1 MRRLALRTSQVLV
14 DFGVLTL
21 ALVLAFAARFDGRL
35 PDEALRRLVFLTP
48 YVVGFQ
54 YLVLLAF
61 GVPRFVWSYVSLR
74 EIRTIGV
81 ALAVCA
87 AVLVGARLL
96 APQFMSYSWRARY
109 AAIPI
114 GVIVIDYALAFLG
127 ISGVRA
133 LRRILYER
141 AKARGLRQSQTPS
154 IPTLLVG
161 AGQAGS
167 LVAKEIAARPELG
180 IAPVGFLDDDTM
192 KHGMAIH
199 GVRVLGS
206 IDSLLTH
213 ASSLQAR
220 QVVISMAS
228 APGEAVRRVLALA
241 EEADLPVKVIPGI
254 YEILDGKVNLSRIR
268 NVSIEDLLGRE
279 PVSLDHAGIEAFL
292 RGKRVMV
299 TGAGG
304 SIGSELCRQIARF
317 EPASLIL
324 VERSEFQLFEIHSEL
339 VKASSP
345 ELVRPR
351 ICDVCDSKRLEQVFE
366 ADRPQ
371 VVFHAAAHKHV
382 PMMEWNPG
390 EAVKNNVFG
399 TRKVADM
406 AHRFEAE
413 AFVLVSTDKAVNP
426 TSIMGATK
434 RVGEIY
440 VQSLSQHSNTT
451 YVAVRFG
458 NVLGSAGSVIPTFQR
473 QIEAGGPVTVTHPDM
488 VRYFMTI
495 PEASQL
501 VMQAGALGKGGEIF
515 VLDMGTPVKIADLA
529 RDLIRLSGFEPDSE
543 IKIEYTGVRPGE
555 KLFEELGFDG
565 EKMSKTR
572 HPKIF
577 VGRLSASPLEEVKKC
592 LDVLATVT
600 ACQSAE
606 EVRRALRGVVP
617 EMQDDAATAAMSA
630 VAGAESATNGDGAD
644 SRARRPVVGATSK
657 LAARTV

>member
-1 MRRLALRTSQVLV
+1 MRRLALRTTQVVV
-14 DFGVLTL
+14 DFAVLSL
-21 ALVLAFAARFDGRL
+21 ALVLAFAARFDASL
-35 PDEALRRLVFLTP
+35 DDEMQKRLVFALP
-48 YVVGFQ
+48 YIVGFQ
-54 YLVLLAF
+54 YVTLLAF

-74 EIRTIGV
+74 EVRTIGV
-81 ALAVCA
+81 ALAICA
-87 AVLVGARLL
+87 AILL
-96 APQFMSYSWRARY
+96 AARFIAPEFMTFTGRARY

-133 LRRILYER
+133 LRRILAER
-141 AKARGLRQSQTPS
+141 TKANGLRHSQTPR

-167 LVAKEIAARPELG
+167 LVAKEIISRPELG
-180 IAPVGFLDDDTM
+180 IDPVGFLDDDSM

-199 GVRVLGS
+199 GVKVLGP
-206 IDSLLTH
+206 IDSLPQ
-213 ASSLQAR
+213 QAALR
-220 QVVISMAS
+220 RPHQVVISMAS
-228 APGEAVRRVLALA
+228 APGDAVRRVLALA
-241 EEADLPVKVIPGI
+241 EKAELPVKIIPGI

-268 NVSIEDLLGRE
+268 KVSIEDLLGRE
-279 PVSLDHAGIEAFL
+279 PIQLDLEGIEGFI
-292 RGKRVMV
+292 RGKRVLV

-304 SIGSELCRQIARF
+304 SIGSELCRQIVRF
-317 EPASLIL
+317 EPASLTL

-339 VKASSP
+339 AQSFDAERVT
-345 ELVRPR
+345 PR
-351 ICDVCDSKRLEQVFE
+351 MCDVCDSKRLEHVFE

-413 AFVLVSTDKAVNP
+413 RFVLVSTDKAVNP

-434 RVGEIY
+434 RVGEMY
-440 VQSLSQHSNTT
+440 VQSLSQRSKTKF
-451 YVAVRFG
+451 VAVRFG

-473 QIEAGGPVTVTHPDM
+473 QIAAGGPVTVTHPEM

-495 PEASQL
+495 PEACQL
-501 VMQAGALGKGGEIF
+501 VLQAGSFGGGGEIF
-515 VLDMGTPVKIADLA
+515 VLDMGTPVKISDLA
-529 RDLIRLSGFEPDSE
+529 RDLIRLSGFDPESE
-543 IKIEYTGVRPGE
+543 IRIEYTGVRPGE

-565 EKMSKTR
+565 EKMNKTR

-577 VGRLSASPLEEVKKC
+577 VGKLAAYPFDDVERNLELLASI
-592 LDVLATVT
+592 TS
-600 ACQSAE
+600 CQSSN
-606 EVRRALRGVVP
+606 EVRRVLRRVVP
-617 EMQDDAATAAMSA
+617 EMQDDATTSEPPPVAPSQGAPSSDARPREASLGSA
-630 VAGAESATNGDGAD
+630 
-644 SRARRPVVGATSK
+644 K
-657 LAARTV
+657 LTVRTT